1 MENRTSVCARTAAL
15 DVQHRAQEAGAV
27 SWHRPRAPE
36 EEKKKP
42 THTHTKEEGGEQK
55 KRQHFTNIH
64 I

>member
-27 SWHRPRAPE
+27 SWHHPRAPE
-36 EEKKKP
+36 EEEKKI
-42 THTHTKEEGGEQK
+42 THKKEGGRRAKEERE
-55 KRQHFTNIH
+55 HFTNIH